1 MKLIPLYRVSAD
13 FHTPMLFRS
22 KETAEQF
29 IADKPYAT
37 MDKVYCY
44 NEAEVQRRLATNEA
58 W

>member
-1 MKLIPLYRVSAD
+1 MTMIPLYRVSAD
-13 FHTPMLFRS
+13 FHSPMLFRS
-22 KETAEQF
+22 KKTAEQF

-44 NEAEVQRRLATNEA
+44 NETEVQRRLAQNGE